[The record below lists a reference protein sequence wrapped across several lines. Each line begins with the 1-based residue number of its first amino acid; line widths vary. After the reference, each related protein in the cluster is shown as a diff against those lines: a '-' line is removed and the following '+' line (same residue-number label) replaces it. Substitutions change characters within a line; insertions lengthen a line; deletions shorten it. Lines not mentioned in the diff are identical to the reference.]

1 MDIKKLAAAVAVAG
15 WTAAQ
20 AAVTVTNVTVQQR
33 WPWNGKVDIDY
44 EVISDN
50 ADDSVFVYPLAKEN
64 DRNIA
69 IAPRTLSGDG
79 VDPAMV
85 GARVKPGK
93 HRMTWDMS
101 VDEPMLHSSSFT
113 VTLHAV
119 KGGMYLVVDLSEGP
133 TAEKYPIR
141 YSDTPPD
148 ITSDLCRTGELWLR
162 LCLPGTF
169 MMGSPSDEPGKEEAV
184 YEGGGGLNSTRKGYE
199 NLHQVTLTK
208 PFYIGVFELT
218 QKQYQ
223 LVCGTN
229 RVTSPYYEGD
239 LRPVGGVSWHSLR
252 GFVAGDAYPEH
263 TQVDP
268 DSFFGILRAKT
279 GCLFD
284 LPTEA
289 QWEYAC
295 RAGTSTPFN
304 DGKEGADAA
313 NIKKIARYYGNSGT
327 EINGYSGVRVPVGQ
341 YQPNAW
347 GLYDMHGNVREW
359 CLDWYKESLGTAA
372 VTDPTG
378 PSKSEAYYKLYNA
391 TSCSR
396 YRVIRGGSA
405 YQYVNDTNYGSD
417 WKTCRSAS
425 RYCNIEVNYN
435 GSSLSGASVNKSGSD
450 DYTGFRVV
458 VTPVVE

>member
-1 MDIKKLAAAVAVAG
+1 MDMKKLVAAVAVAG
-15 WTAAQ
+15 WTVAQ
-20 AAVTVTNVTVQQR
+20 AAVSVTNVKVQQR

-44 EVISDN
+44 EVVSDN

-79 VDPAMV
+79 VDPSMV

-101 VDEPMLHSSSFT
+101 VDEPTLHSSSFT

-169 MMGSPSDEPGKEEAV
+169 MMGSPSDEPGRQTYWSGSSAGAEDH
-184 YEGGGGLNSTRKGYE
+184 
-199 NLHQVTLTK
+199 HQVTLTK
-208 PFYIGVFELT
+208 PFYIGVFEFT

-229 RVTSPYYEGD
+229 SVTSSTYKGD
-239 LRPVGGVSWHSLR
+239 LRPVAKVSWHSLR
-252 GFVAGDAYPEH
+252 GFVSGDAYPQH

-268 DSFFGILRAKT
+268 DSFFGILRSKT

-304 DGKEGADAA
+304 DGKEGVDAV
-313 NIKKIARYYGNSGT
+313 NIKKIARYSVNYS
-327 EINGYSGVRVPVGQ
+327 EEVNGYS
-341 YQPNAW
+341 
-347 GLYDMHGNVREW
+347 E
-359 CLDWYKESLGTAA
+359 K
-372 VTDPTG
+372 
-378 PSKSEAYYKLYNA
+378 
-391 TSCSR
+391 
-396 YRVIRGGSA
+396 
-405 YQYVNDTNYGSD
+405 
-417 WKTCRSAS
+417 
-425 RYCNIEVNYN
+425 
-435 GSSLSGASVNKSGSD
+435 D
-450 DYTGFRVV
+450 DYSSEKVHYDPEKGYCF
-458 VTPVVE
+458 

>member
-1 MDIKKLAAAVAVAG
+1 MDMKKLVAAVAVAG
-15 WTAAQ
+15 WTVAQ
-20 AAVTVTNVTVQQR
+20 AAVSVTNVKVQQR

-44 EVISDN
+44 EVVSDN

-101 VDEPMLHSSSFT
+101 VDEPTLHSSSFT

-169 MMGSPSDEPGKEEAV
+169 MMGSPSDEPGRQSNGYSYKSNN
-184 YEGGGGLNSTRKGYE
+184 NSLPNVGYE
-199 NLHQVTLTK
+199 HLHQVTLTK
-208 PFYIGVFELT
+208 PFYIGVFEFT
-218 QKQYQ
+218 VKQYD
-223 LVCGTN
+223 LIMGTSGSSLLYPK
-229 RVTSPYYEGD
+229 TSRSWHD
-239 LRPVGGVSWHSLR
+239 LRGY
-252 GFVAGDAYPEH
+252 VAGEAYPEH

-327 EINGYSGVRVPVGQ
+327 EINGYSDVQVPVGQ

-372 VTDPTG
+372 VTDPLG
-378 PSKSEAYYKLYNA
+378 PSKSEAYNYYGYDKY
-391 TSCSR
+391 SYR

-405 YQYVNDTNYGSD
+405 YHIYGDSNYGSD

-425 RYCNIEVNYN
+425 RYCNIKVDYN
-435 GSSLSGASVNKSGSD
+435 RSGLSGAPVYKSDYDG
-450 DYTGFRVV
+450 YTGFRVV